1 MKAIV
6 SIATAVMAGGLFAVS
21 GAAFAQDAAKL
32 AQEKACLACH
42 AIDKRVVGPSFKEI
56 AVKYRTDKGAEANL
70 VKKVRA
76 GGVGVWGQVPMPPNT
91 TVTEKDTLILVKWIL
106 SQK

>member
-1 MKAIV
+1 MKAMI
-6 SIATAVMAGGLFAVS
+6 SIATTVMAGGLLAAS

-32 AQEKACLACH
+32 AQQKACLACH

-56 AVKYRTDKGAEANL
+56 AAKYRSVKEADDKLE
-70 VKKVRA
+70 KKVRT

-91 TVTEKDTLILVKWIL
+91 TVSEKDAETLVKWIL